1 MNKLLARVLSFALV
15 AAVGCSDDTADL
27 FNCYLAPDVPPVMV
41 RGKSATA
48 AADKCEEEQ
57 GQQCTCTAV
66 RTDGLVPGGGP
77 APEPSAHAPRAF
89 CRYFA
94 FELGRE
100 EVGVCHFFQHVCRL
114 C

>member
-1 MNKLLARVLSFALV
+1 MNKLLARVLAFALV
-15 AAVGCSDDTADL
+15 ATIGCSDDTADL

-66 RTDGLVPGGGP
+66 RSYRGIV
-77 APEPSAHAPRAF
+77 APD
-89 CRYFA
+89 
-94 FELGRE
+94 
-100 EVGVCHFFQHVCRL
+100 
-114 C
+114 